1 VIVTD
6 VFAITCK
13 QPADAGMVYV
23 TVYVPAVLRSGLI
36 APVVGLMLRPAVDE
50 NVPPVVPVK
59 VTGRGDVLVLQK
71 GVPA

>member
-1 VIVTD
+1 
-6 VFAITCK
+6 
-13 QPADAGMVYV
+13 MVYV